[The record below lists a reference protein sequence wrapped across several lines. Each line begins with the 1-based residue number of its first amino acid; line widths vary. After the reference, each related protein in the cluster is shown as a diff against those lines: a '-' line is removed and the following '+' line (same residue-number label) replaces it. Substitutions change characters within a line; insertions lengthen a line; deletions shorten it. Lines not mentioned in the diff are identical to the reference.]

1 MSNRPNFGKRKRLLD
16 AENQVKSLID
26 LSFSFAENT
35 NEAFH
40 NLSALLDQVQI
51 LGGCEEC
58 DAYQTVSEQDP
69 NSNIMHVNVFH
80 DDDCPR
86 LERIKNSQTA

>member
-26 LSFSFAENT
+26 LSFSFADNT
-35 NEAFH
+35 NEALH
-40 NLSALLDQVQI
+40 NLSALLDQFQI
-51 LGGCEEC
+51 PGGCEEC
-58 DAYQTVSEQDP
+58 DAYQTVPEQDP
-69 NSNIMHVNVFH
+69 NSNIMHVNVVH

-86 LERIKNSQTA
+86 LERIKNSQIA